1 MACFLAK
8 KGFRENDGSGIFPI
22 FAMWMLFRIHNLFRN
37 IKTGLKELQRP
48 IGGTTMKP
56 KRKMYGDEAYELD
69 NLYNEDIDERYAVTG
84 TSV

>member
-1 MACFLAK
+1 
-8 KGFRENDGSGIFPI
+8 
-22 FAMWMLFRIHNLFRN
+22 
-37 IKTGLKELQRP
+37 
-48 IGGTTMKP
+48 MKP